1 MYFISDY
8 IKKKNNNGEKALS
21 IFLTSGFPSKN
32 NFTQLALEILDAGA
46 DMLEIGF
53 PFSDPLA
60 DGPTI
65 QHSSQ
70 VALENGIN
78 LKTTFNYVKEIRAKT
93 DKPII
98 LMGYA
103 NPVLSYGVDNFAKD
117 AKSVGVNGVI
127 IPDVPIDEY
136 YNFFNGSFDGLEKI
150 LLVTP
155 TTSEERIK
163 KIDEL
168 SEGFVY
174 YVSMTGTT
182 GKQVSHSKEIIE
194 PLKKASSLIKKN
206 KMLIGFGISSS
217 DDVKTFSPYCSGV
230 IVGSAVIKSL
240 MEDDKNN
247 SYTLNLVSE
256 LKKALTIKAPLSV

>member
-1 MYFISDY
+1 MEKISEFIS
-8 IKKKNNNGEKALS
+8 KKNKNGEKVLS
-21 IFLTSGFPSKN
+21 IFLTSGFPDRNKFSE
-32 NFTQLALEILDAGA
+32 LAIEILNSGA

-65 QHSSQ
+65 QYSSHQ
-70 VALENGIN
+70 ALENGIN
-78 LKTTFNYVKEIRAKT
+78 IKNTFNYVKEIRKKS
-93 DKPII
+93 DRPII

-103 NPVLSYGVDNFAKD
+103 NPVLSYGLKNFTVDAHT
-117 AKSVGVNGVI
+117 VGVNGII

-136 YNFFNGSFDGLEKI
+136 GNFFNDAFQGLEKI
-150 LLVTP
+150 LLTTP
-155 TTSEERIK
+155 TTSDERVR

-182 GKQVSHSKEIIE
+182 GKQVKHSDEIMN
-194 PLKKASSLIKKN
+194 PLKRTCSLIKKN
-206 KMLIGFGISSS
+206 KMLIGFGISNP
-217 DDVKTFSPYCSGV
+217 DDVKTFSPFCSGV

-240 MEDDKNN
+240 MNRDKET
-247 SYTLNLVSE
+247 TLKLVKD
-256 LKKALTIKAPLSV
+256 LKEALKNHN

>member
-1 MYFISDY
+1 MQVL
-8 IKKKNNNGEKALS
+8 N
-21 IFLTSGFPSKN
+21 
-32 NFTQLALEILDAGA
+32 AGA

-70 VALENGIN
+70 ISLEAGIN
-78 LKTTFNYVKEIRAKT
+78 IENTLEYVKEIRKKSE
-93 DKPII
+93 KPII
-98 LMGYA
+98 LMGYG
-103 NPVLSYGVDNFAKD
+103 NPVLSYGIDKFARD
-117 AKSVGVNGVI
+117 LKSVGVNGVI

-136 YNFFNGSFDGLEKI
+136 ENFYDNSFDGLEVV

-155 TTSEERIK
+155 TTPTDRIK
-163 KIDEL
+163 KIDEM
-168 SEGFVY
+168 SQGFVY

-182 GKQVSHSKEIIE
+182 GKQVNHDESILT
-194 PLKKASSLIKKN
+194 PLKNASKLITKN
-206 KMLIGFGISSS
+206 KMLVGFGISNA

-240 MEDDKNN
+240 MKDDKNYSN
-247 SYTLNLVSE
+247 TLNLVKE
-256 LKKALTIKAPLSV
+256 LKNSL